1 MQPQQNNNYDCGIFV
16 IQYFKKL
23 LELFKPFT
31 SNEDLIKTIAL
42 LRTSLQKKDHPMQA
56 QLNIKKIRR
65 EMAMKYVKYVVV
77 IYLKSAAI
85 FI

>member
-31 SNEDLIKTIAL
+31 SNEDLIKTIDL
-42 LRTSLQKKDHPMQA
+42 LQTSLKKDHPMQA
-56 QLNIKKIRR
+56 QLKIKKIRR